1 MEGVGEVSISLPDF
15 CLTITVASELRGDD
29 VTVVDVNDDAV
40 VVVEGG
46 DVRDAADVGGFHDVY
61 KATRP
66 PLLLS
71 FPGDLK

>member
-29 VTVVDVNDDAV
+29 VTDVDVNDDD

-46 DVRDAADVGGFHDVY
+46 DVRDAPDVGGFHDVY
-61 KATRP
+61 EATRS

>member
-1 MEGVGEVSISLPDF
+1 MSISLPDF

-29 VTVVDVNDDAV
+29 VTDVDVNDDV
-40 VVVEGG
+40 VVVEGV

-61 KATRP
+61 KATRS